1 VWQAGFEDEM
11 REILKLL
18 PKDRQSML
26 FSATQTSKIEDLARL
41 SLRGKPVV
49 VGLDDSQ
56 SSQQHSNTAL
66 SATQQGYCVVPSET
80 RFRLLYTF
88 LKKNTN
94 KKVIVFFSSCNAVKY
109 YAELLNFVDIPV
121 LDLHG
126 KQKQQKRTTTFFEFC
141 NASKGILLCTDVAA
155 RGLDIPAVDWIIQF
169 DPPDEPKEYIHRV
182 GRTAR
187 GVNTKGRA
195 LLMLLPQELQFLKYL
210 RHANVQLTEYE
221 FPPHKIANMQS
232 QLEALVSKNY
242 YLNRSAKEAYRS
254 YLLAYASHSLKNI
267 YDVKSLDLVQVAK
280 SFGFTNPPQVAMS
293 FGIKSSDKIQRRG
306 GGGGFG
312 SGYKHK
318 AGGQMDR
325 QKTGH
330 GFSADN
336 PYGKRQQGD
345 KRQFSK

>member
-1 VWQAGFEDEM
+1 M
-11 REILKLL
+11 
-18 PKDRQSML
+18 
-26 FSATQTSKIEDLARL
+26 
-41 SLRGKPVV
+41 
-49 VGLDDSQ
+49 
-56 SSQQHSNTAL
+56 QQ
-66 SATQQGYCVVPSET
+66 
-80 RFRLLYTF
+80 
-88 LKKNTN
+88 
-94 KKVIVFFSSCNAVKY
+94 
-109 YAELLNFVDIPV
+109 
-121 LDLHG
+121 
-126 KQKQQKRTTTFFEFC
+126 
-141 NASKGILLCTDVAA
+141 
-155 RGLDIPAVDWIIQF
+155 
-169 DPPDEPKEYIHRV
+169 YIHRV

-345 KRQFSK
+345 KRQFAK